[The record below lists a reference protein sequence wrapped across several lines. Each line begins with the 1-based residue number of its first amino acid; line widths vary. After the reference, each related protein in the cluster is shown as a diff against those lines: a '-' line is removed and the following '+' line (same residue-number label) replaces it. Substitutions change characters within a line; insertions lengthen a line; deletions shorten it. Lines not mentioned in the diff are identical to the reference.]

1 MQSVAA
7 LQALSSSAVCVLS
20 ILCIDGFHTG
30 VQELKEVLRTVPEVQ
45 ELVGKEESRKLL
57 SVKEQDGGI
66 GVRSYLKSAFTK
78 LMVASEEAVYEA
90 IAKLKSRLNAES
102 KVRTLTKKEKLVLS
116 LEKQYP
122 GDVGVLAAYFMN
134 YVKLS
139 PGEALYVGAN
149 EPHAYLSGECIECM
163 ATSDNVV
170 RAGLTPKYRD
180 VQTLCS
186 MLTYDQT
193 FPEVLRGVPVQPYV
207 TRYTP
212 SADEFEVDR
221 YLLPSDRSVTMSPVP
236 GPSIFLVMEGEG
248 EIQAGT
254 MPDNTKAKEGDIFFV
269 PAHTEVKLHT
279 SGPKSM
285 QVYRAGVNSRFLS

>member
-1 MQSVAA
+1 M
-7 LQALSSSAVCVLS
+7 CV
-20 ILCIDGFHTG
+20 
-30 VQELKEVLRTVPEVQ
+30 
-45 ELVGKEESRKLL
+45 
-57 SVKEQDGGI
+57 
-66 GVRSYLKSAFTK
+66 
-78 LMVASEEAVYEA
+78 
-90 IAKLKSRLNAES
+90 S
-102 KVRTLTKKEKLVLS
+102 KKNLIFYMFYT
-116 LEKQYP
+116 
-122 GDVGVLAAYFMN
+122 
-134 YVKLS
+134 
-139 PGEALYVGAN
+139 
-149 EPHAYLSGECIECM
+149 
-163 ATSDNVV
+163 
-170 RAGLTPKYRD
+170 
-180 VQTLCS
+180 
-186 MLTYDQT
+186 QT